1 MRHLETNLQLGTFS
15 FQRQNFMKVESASQT
30 DLVYDEFV
38 RKECNLAIG
47 QEALLVNR
55 QKLEEDHAQALQQI
69 TRRFNELEIKDSLL
83 QELRVELG
91 YKQTELN

>member
-15 FQRQNFMKVESASQT
+15 FQRQNFMKVDSESQT

-47 QEALLVNR
+47 QEGFMVNR
-55 QKLEEDHAQALQQI
+55 QKLEEDHAQAL
-69 TRRFNELEIKDSLL
+69 
-83 QELRVELG
+83 
-91 YKQTELN
+91 